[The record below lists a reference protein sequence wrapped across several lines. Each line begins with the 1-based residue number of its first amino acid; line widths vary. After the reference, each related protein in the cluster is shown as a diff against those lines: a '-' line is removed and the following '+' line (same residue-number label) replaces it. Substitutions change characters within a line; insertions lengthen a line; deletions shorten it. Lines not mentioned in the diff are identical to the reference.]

1 MPKKGRGLVLTS
13 FFIEPDQ
20 LAALEEIKAVYN
32 LSYGEVIRQAL
43 TEHIARLK
51 RKPGEIRK

>member
-1 MPKKGRGLVLTS
+1 MLTS